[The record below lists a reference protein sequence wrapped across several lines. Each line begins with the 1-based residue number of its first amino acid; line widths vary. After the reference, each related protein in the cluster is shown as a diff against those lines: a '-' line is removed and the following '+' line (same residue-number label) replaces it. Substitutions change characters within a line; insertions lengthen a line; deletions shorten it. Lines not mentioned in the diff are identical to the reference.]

1 MSTATIER
9 KNSRLDLRLTPQEK
23 LCIERAASI
32 EGISISAWSTSNLI
46 RCAKEAI
53 AADDQIALSARAFD
67 SLVDALE
74 KPQNSKFKK
83 FASEKTIWEA

>member
-9 KNSRLDLRLTPQEK
+9 KTGRLDLRLTPQEK
-23 LCIERAASI
+23 QYIERAASI
-32 EGISISAWSTSNLI
+32 EGISVSAWSTSSLI

-53 AADDQIALSARAFD
+53 AADGLITLNVSAFD